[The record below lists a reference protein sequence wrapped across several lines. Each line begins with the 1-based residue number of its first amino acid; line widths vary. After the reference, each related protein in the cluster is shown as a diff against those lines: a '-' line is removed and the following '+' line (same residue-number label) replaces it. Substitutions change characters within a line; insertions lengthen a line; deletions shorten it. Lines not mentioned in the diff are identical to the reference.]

1 MWSYLILKMIITF
14 LNAKE
19 ELEDVRSDDEDEWD
33 EDNNNSNSS
42 ENAEITRSNGNSE
55 RNGKKCD

>member
-14 LNAKE
+14 LNAKD
-19 ELEDVRSDDEDEWD
+19 ELEDVRSDDENEWD

-42 ENAEITRSNGNSE
+42 ENAEITRSNGNS
-55 RNGKKCD
+55 